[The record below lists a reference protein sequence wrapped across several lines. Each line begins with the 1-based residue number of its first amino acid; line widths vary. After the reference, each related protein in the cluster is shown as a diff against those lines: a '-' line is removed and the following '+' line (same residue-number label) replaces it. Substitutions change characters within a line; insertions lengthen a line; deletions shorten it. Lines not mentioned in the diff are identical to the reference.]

1 MAQYCLFMAHIRLV
15 FFVQEEFARKMSED
29 RHCFRPLVRLL
40 VFFKH
45 LCLHSLFVVAYVIC
59 NRQTKNQ
66 TRLKRLRVATHL
78 SSGIVERA
86 EHERA

>member
-1 MAQYCLFMAHIRLV
+1 M
-15 FFVQEEFARKMSED
+15 QEEFARTMSED

-45 LCLHSLFVVAYVIC
+45 LCLHSLFAIAHVIC
-59 NRQTKNQ
+59 NRQTQNE
-66 TRLKRLRVATHL
+66 TRLNRLRVVPH
-78 SSGIVERA
+78 SFSEIVERA